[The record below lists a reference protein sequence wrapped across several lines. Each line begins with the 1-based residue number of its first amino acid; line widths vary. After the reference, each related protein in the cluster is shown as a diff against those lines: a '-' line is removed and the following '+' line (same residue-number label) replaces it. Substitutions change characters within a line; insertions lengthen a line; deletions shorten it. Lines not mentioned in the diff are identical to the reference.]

1 MKLIFACIC
10 LYLTVFSLASTQQY
24 VLMRSMGSGLN
35 RLPQPQPQPQPEPEQ
50 ELEAWQAH
58 WRPGRPGAAAAAA
71 GAGAGAR
78 TGGLAGGVGEA
89 ERKIRHRLHHRLL
102 RPQRGHRRLQ
112 QHLMSFRLQT
122 NQIINKGQ
130 NNHRREYC
138 QATTQLSGTP
148 SHYKIQM
155 GWEHQATTKLKWV
168 GTPSHYKIQMGW
180 EHQATTKT
188 GMGWN
193 TKPLQNSNGSEH
205 QATTKTVM
213 GWNTK
218 PQQI

>member
-1 MKLIFACIC
+1 
-10 LYLTVFSLASTQQY
+10 
-24 VLMRSMGSGLN
+24 MRRMGSGLN
-35 RLPQPQPQPQPEPEQ
+35 QLPQPQPQPQPEPEH

-130 NNHRREYC
+130 NNHRLEYC

-180 EHQATTKT
+180 EHQATTKF
-188 GMGWN
+188 
-193 TKPLQNSNGSEH
+193 
-205 QATTKTVM
+205 
-213 GWNTK
+213 
-218 PQQI
+218 

>member
-10 LYLTVFSLASTQQY
+10 LYLTVFSSVYACINSAVCFNVPHGLGTQSASST
-24 VLMRSMGSGLN
+24 
-35 RLPQPQPQPQPEPEQ
+35 
-50 ELEAWQAH
+50 
-58 WRPGRPGAAAAAA
+58 AAAAA
-71 GAGAGAR
+71 AGAGAR

-155 GWEHQATTKLKWV
+155 GWEHQATTTLKWV
-168 GTPSHYKIQMGW
+168 GTPSHYKIQV
-180 EHQATTKT
+180 
-188 GMGWN
+188 
-193 TKPLQNSNGSEH
+193 S
-205 QATTKTVM
+205 
-213 GWNTK
+213 
-218 PQQI
+218 